1 MSESAKKV
9 VVIDKKSETKSSTK
23 KTAYQKGKTLFF
35 GTGRRKN
42 AVARIILRP
51 GSGKFMVGDKT
62 IEIYLGGRKVL
73 LSQVN
78 TPLELVKVKGQY
90 DVQANVSGGGI
101 AGQAGAIAHGLS
113 RALLWVSP
121 DFRKVLKQ
129 FGLLTRDA
137 RVKERK
143 KYGRKKAR
151 KGFAYRKR

>member
-9 VVIDKKSETKSSTK
+9 VVIDKTAKKSDAK
-23 KTAYQKGKTLFF
+23 KGAYQKGKTIFF

-42 AVARIILRP
+42 AVARIMLRP

-73 LSQVN
+73 LAQVN
-78 TPLELVKVKGQY
+78 TPMELVKVKGQY

-121 DFRKVLKQ
+121 EFRKVLKQ
-129 FGLLTRDA
+129 FGMLTRDA

>member
-1 MSESAKKV
+1 
-9 VVIDKKSETKSSTK
+9 
-23 KTAYQKGKTLFF
+23 
-35 GTGRRKN
+35 
-42 AVARIILRP
+42 
-51 GSGKFMVGDKT
+51 
-62 IEIYLGGRKVL
+62 
-73 LSQVN
+73 VN

-121 DFRKVLKQ
+121 EFRKVLKQ